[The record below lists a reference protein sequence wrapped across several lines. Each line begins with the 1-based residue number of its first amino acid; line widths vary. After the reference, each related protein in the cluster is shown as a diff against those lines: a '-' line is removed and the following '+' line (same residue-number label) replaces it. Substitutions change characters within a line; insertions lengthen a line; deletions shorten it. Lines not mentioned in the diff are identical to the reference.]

1 MFESY
6 YGWQPDESDT
16 ETINID
22 LADDDRDS
30 LHESEGDKPGSE
42 VDIEQDNGYD
52 TDLDIDDHG
61 EHLKAT
67 FIMHISGLI
76 VGKSLVVLDA
86 GADIHRYH

>member
-1 MFESY
+1 MLELY

-61 EHLKAT
+61 EHLVTSPVLLDLRTQARAE
-67 FIMHISGLI
+67 
-76 VGKSLVVLDA
+76 SLVSL
-86 GADIHRYH
+86 

>member
-61 EHLKAT
+61 EH
-67 FIMHISGLI
+67 F
-76 VGKSLVVLDA
+76 KSAVYYTCFWA
-86 GADIHRYH
+86 NSWQKSSSFS